1 MTNNN
6 DLFLFHMIKYKYHIN
21 YVINNVILN
30 YYDIIH
36 NNYDFENWDDYEN
49 YNEYQNFYIP
59 KQFTK
64 NDINFLLSLNA
75 NDILEPNFYSN
86 LKKTN
91 THMYLFV
98 SNLFMEYRRY
108 LIRNIGYTFLSETNL
123 YELAEFMKNYKTL
136 EINAGLGF
144 YSSLLQLLGCNI
156 IITDINDKLSPYTNI
171 EELTSIEAIQKY
183 PDVDILLTIWPDYI
197 NLSAYH
203 ALKLFKG
210 KFVIYIGESKY
221 GCTATLEFF
230 NELQK
235 SYTKIKSID
244 KPIVYH
250 DLKDTQIIIYRNN
263 EYL

>member
-1 MTNNN
+1 MSNNN
-6 DLFLFHMIKYKYHIN
+6 DLFIFYIMKYKYHIN
-21 YVINNVILN
+21 YVINNAILN

-36 NNYDFENWDDYEN
+36 NNYDFENWDDYEI

-59 KQFTK
+59 QRFT
-64 NDINFLLSLNA
+64 NDDINFLLSLNA
-75 NDILEPNFYSN
+75 NDILKPNFYSN

-98 SNLFMEYRRY
+98 SKLFLNNRHY
-108 LIRNIGYTFLSETNL
+108 LINNIGYTFLSENNL
-123 YELAEFMKNYKTL
+123 YELAEFMKKYKTL

-144 YSSLLQLLGCNI
+144 YSSLLKLLGCNI
-156 IITDINDKLSPYTNI
+156 IITDINDINDNISQLS
-171 EELTSIEAIQKY
+171 SIEAIQKY

-197 NLSAYH
+197 NSSAYD

-210 KFVIYIGESKY
+210 KFVIYIGESIR
-221 GCTATLEFF
+221 GCTATLDFF
-230 NELQK
+230 NELKK
-235 SYTKIKSID
+235 SYIKIKSID

-250 DLKDTQIIIYRNN
+250 DLKDTQIIIYQNN